1 MELAAPRLCHW
12 PQKSHQGRGQCLG
25 PSTFAPVIR
34 PTDPASHHVTTA
46 SQGPEQ
52 EGQFLQ

>member
-1 MELAAPRLCHW
+1 MEGAAPRLCHW
-12 PQKSHQGRGQCLG
+12 PQKSHQGCGQCLG
-25 PSTFAPVIR
+25 PSTFAPVIW